1 MKWSERIAQG
11 FSPGYDA
18 ARCALPVRRSL
29 RGYMDEGGKVATG
42 SVLVVHGLIGWPRP
56 NIGCHFQGTLLLN
69 QPRVETLGYSV
80 RPFHGQEPIT

>member
-1 MKWSERIAQG
+1 MKWSDRTAQG

-18 ARCALPVRRSL
+18 ARCGL
-29 RGYMDEGGKVATG
+29 KVATD
-42 SVLVVHGLIGWPRP
+42 SVSVVHGLIRWPRP
-56 NIGCHFQGTLLLN
+56 KIGCQFQGTLLLN